1 MTPGLVRAT
10 TGGSIGEG
18 VAGVAALA
26 LAIIGL
32 LGFYPGMMLSIAV
45 IAIGAAFVFEATAIA
60 ERIAGLLSATRARA
74 GGGFLAM
81 SGGSSAE
88 FLAGLGGIALGIL
101 SLLGVMPAVLIPS
114 AAILF
119 GAALLIGSTSAAR
132 LNNLGIISS
141 EQEGSAMHDVALEA
155 ASAGAGAQML
165 AGLSAI
171 TLGILALVGYPWVAL
186 SLVAML
192 TLGATNLLGGFGMSS
207 RLLHRG
213 TTRSYE
219 TTRRYEA

>member
-1 MTPGLVRAT
+1 
-10 TGGSIGEG
+10 
-18 VAGVAALA
+18 
-26 LAIIGL
+26 
-32 LGFYPGMMLSIAV
+32 
-45 IAIGAAFVFEATAIA
+45 
-60 ERIAGLLSATRARA
+60 
-74 GGGFLAM
+74 
-81 SGGSSAE
+81 
-88 FLAGLGGIALGIL
+88 
-101 SLLGVMPAVLIPS
+101 MPTVLIPA
-114 AAILF
+114 AAILY

-141 EQEGSAMHDVALEA
+141 EQEGSAMHDVAIEA
-155 ASAGAGAQML
+155 AAAGAGAQML

-171 TLGILALVGYPWVAL
+171 TLGILALVGYPWMAL

-213 TTRSYE
+213 ATRSYE